1 MFATLIQFIHF
12 LSLVCWLGA
21 IIFFSFVAAPAIF
34 RKLDRATAGEVV
46 SVIFPG
52 YYMIGYICGGLAV
65 INLFLGAT
73 QVSIGKWVA
82 LGIMILCTVIAR
94 AVINPKA
101 TELKAKMKVSTAG
114 NEKEMLEADFKKY
127 HRFSVQLNVVVLLAG
142 LYLLWLT
149 ASGLSL

>member
-1 MFATLIQFIHF
+1 MFTTLIQFIHL

-46 SVIFPG
+46 GVLFPG
-52 YYMIGYICGGLAV
+52 YYMMGYVCGGLAV
-65 INLFLGAT
+65 ITLFLGAQ
-73 QVSIGKWVA
+73 QVSVGKWAA
-82 LGIMILCTVIAR
+82 LGLMIFCTVIAR

-101 TELKAKMKVSTAG
+101 KVLKAEMKESTAG
-114 NEKEMLEADFKKY
+114 TEKEELEAQFKKY
-127 HRFSVQLNVVVLLAG
+127 HRISVQLNVVVLLAG

-149 ASGLSL
+149 ASNLSL

>member
-1 MFATLIQFIHF
+1 MFATLIQFIHL

-46 SVIFPG
+46 GVLFPG
-52 YYMIGYICGGLAV
+52 YYMMGYICGGLAV
-65 INLFLGAT
+65 LTLFLGAE
-73 QVSIGKWVA
+73 QVSVGKWVA
-82 LGIMILCTVIAR
+82 LGIMIFCTVIAR

-101 TELKAKMKVSTAG
+101 KVLKAEMKDTTVG
-114 NEKEMLEADFKKY
+114 KEKEQLEAKFKKY
-127 HRFSVQLNVVVLLAG
+127 HRISVQLNVVVLLAG

-149 ASGLSL
+149 ASNLSL